1 MEDAV
6 YIIEVFECL
15 GGDVGSYPD
24 CSVMFETFDE
34 CKKYCNKENSASGDG
49 YYIQPLKIERKSY
62 EEQIKYEEELFNRI
76 C

>member
-1 MEDAV
+1 MEDFV

-15 GGDVGSYPD
+15 GGDVSSHLDY
-24 CSVMFETFDE
+24 SVMFETFDG
-34 CKKYCNKENSASGDG
+34 CKEYCNKENRTPDDR

-62 EEQIKYEEELFNRI
+62 VKKIRYKEELFNRI